1 VALSQYDSNH
11 ACAQE
16 EQAERRRKYLEKE
29 AELKRQRKREER
41 ERWWSGA
48 EVYFPKESAKKE
60 SSATGGKLNAEDA
73 RALRVS
79 RYTMDYSK
87 WDTWTPSDDVSRQEE
102 LDREEQE
109 EKRRNEEFERN
120 NPDFCRQFMDDMAE
134 RKKSTQKKQ
143 EIADGLRLKGN
154 KFFKARDYPRALE
167 NYMEALKSAPFDPK
181 LLLNIAQAQLK
192 LKDHEVGLEFLNR
205 TLYLDADNVKALS
218 RHAFVL
224 AEQGNTADALL
235 SINKA
240 LQLEPQNAELVAQHR
255 EISIVEQEKQ
265 AERAAA
271 ALKSQLQVSS
281 ATTAS
286 TAPAALTAPGDEE
299 NKSQVSPPKATSAP
313 STAAPSAAAAAA
325 AASVAAL
332 SEAELLGAIDQ
343 LQLQLAPLS
352 AATQPIT
359 ALDLHSVVASLNRIA
374 GASSVLNEAA
384 LPMVRAYFRTSNAL
398 HATLLL
404 AKNLWTES
412 VKSQL
417 TSAST
422 AAGTETAAEQHV
434 DVAAFLSTL
443 AVVGSMVQRE
453 RSAKQLLLDH
463 KFISGVVKDVLS
475 AVQHEIDLSHHA
487 AATAGGGKTT
497 TGAVHP
503 LRDTWL
509 QTANSAWRLLAT
521 CTEDDT
527 NLKCRTF
534 VWHDKPLWAS
544 WAHGLGT
551 IVSLVARSA
560 DDRAAAVL
568 STLIRFG
575 ESSFREESGRQA
587 LQDVCTEESS
597 MGMLLMGSIGSL
609 VQLLSAP
616 RGVEPATVSQWAEST
631 MSILLGLSQV
641 EALRKH
647 AAMTLPPLSPS
658 TSDSDTLVTLLVR
671 AVATAAAGSF
681 ADHTS
686 NVLAILL
693 NVTIATATAVTGAGE
708 TNDDASSAVRK
719 SMVDAGVMTAAL
731 QSLTLPFPSS
741 AESGR
746 AYRED
751 DEADVLLR
759 CRFAGLLSR
768 LAVLPS
774 VMLQFIAPSSG
785 ASGAYVNYT
794 ALCRRFA
801 YLVRRTSSTTT
812 TTAAAAAGAAGNERI
827 EKWLREEL
835 QHLLRSLAALPTSV
849 AGGGIDR
856 AALCRIVKEQGV
868 IEALLQL
875 FPEPKRDG
883 GEFTPFSVTLLPST
897 TELPSPVLLGNA
909 ARCLLHY
916 ADEVVTAQDIF
927 LQEKWHGIEKLICG
941 MATITDI
948 RVRRNIS
955 IVLAKG
961 IKAMSTQPN
970 GQRVRER
977 ITHYRGLQM
986 MIQLQDQL

>member
-1 VALSQYDSNH
+1 M
-11 ACAQE
+11 QE

-60 SSATGGKLNAEDA
+60 PSTTGGKLNAEDA

-102 LDREEQE
+102 LEREEQE

-154 KFFKARDYPRALE
+154 KFFKARDYSRALE

-192 LKDHEVGLEFLNR
+192 LKDYEEGLEFLNR
-205 TLYLDADNVKALS
+205 TLYLDAGNVKALS

-224 AEQGNTADALL
+224 AEQGNTAEALV

-265 AERAAA
+265 AEQAAA
-271 ALKSQLQVSS
+271 TLKSRLQVSGT
-281 ATTAS
+281 TTAS
-286 TAPAALTAPGDEE
+286 PVPGDEE
-299 NKSQVSPPKATSAP
+299 NKSQVSPPKTSSAP
-313 STAAPSAAAAAA
+313 SAA

-332 SEAELLGAIDQ
+332 SEAELLGAIDH
-343 LQLQLAPLS
+343 LQLQLAPLT
-352 AATQPIT
+352 ATSQPVT
-359 ALDLHSVVASLNRIA
+359 ALDLTGVVSSLNRITTA
-374 GASSVLNEAA
+374 VSTINEAT
-384 LPMVRAYFRTSNAL
+384 LTVVRAYFRTSNTLRSA
-398 HATLLL
+398 LLL
-404 AKNLWTES
+404 IKNVWTES

-417 TSAST
+417 TSAPP
-422 AAGTETAAEQHV
+422 AASSSETVAGPHV
-434 DVAAFLSTL
+434 TMFLSAMAL
-443 AVVGSMVQRE
+443 VGSMVQRE

-463 KFISGVVKDVLS
+463 KFISSVVKDVLS

-487 AATAGGGKTT
+487 AATAGSPKT
-497 TGAVHP
+497 TGAAHP

-509 QTANSAWRLLAT
+509 QTANSAWHLLAT

-551 IVSLVARSA
+551 IVSLVAHNA

-587 LQDVCTEESS
+587 LQDVCTEESTL
-597 MGMLLMGSIGSL
+597 GMLLMGSIGSL
-609 VQLLSAP
+609 VQLLSTQ
-616 RGVEPATVSQWAEST
+616 RSLKPATVSTWVEST
-631 MSILLGLSQV
+631 MAILLGLSQV

-647 AAMTLPPLSPS
+647 VAMTLPPLSPS
-658 TSDSDTLVTLLVR
+658 TSDQDTLVTLLVR
-671 AVATAAAGSF
+671 AVASSATAGSF

-693 NVTIATATAVTGAGE
+693 NVTIATAAGE

-719 SMVDAGVMTAAL
+719 SMVDAGVMTAVL
-731 QSLTLPFPSS
+731 QSLTLPFPTS
-741 AESGR
+741 AERGQR
-746 AYRED
+746 YHED

-774 VMLQFIAPSSG
+774 VMIQFISPSSG
-785 ASGAYVNYT
+785 SSGAFVNYT

-801 YLVRRTSSTTT
+801 YLVRRTS
-812 TTAAAAAGAAGNERI
+812 TTAPANAAGNERI

-897 TELPSPVLLGNA
+897 TELPSPVVLGNA

-961 IKAMSTQPN
+961 IKVMGTQPN